1 MRQLFKSFVTLALLN
16 ISIAMAA
23 DKTIKIGIAGPFT
36 GPYASFGDQF
46 WLGAEKAVADL
57 NSNGGID
64 GNQIVLIK
72 ADDACNPK
80 QAVQVA
86 QKLVNVEKV
95 TAVIGHFCSA
105 ATLAAANIY
114 ANNNT
119 LMITPGSTN
128 PSITEQGQKTVFR
141 MCGRDDQQG
150 SVAAKFMLDELKAKK
165 IVIIHDNDTYG
176 KGLADA
182 VKNDLT
188 KRGVKVALFEGFSR
202 GNKDFSALINKIKTI
217 DPDAIYFGGLHYDVG
232 PFVKQLRKSN
242 NKAPVIAGDGIVA
255 TDFVTAAG
263 GHKMVKGV
271 YMSFGVDPRT
281 LSTAKDTVKA
291 FQAEQLDPE
300 GYTLYTYAAM
310 QTIAKAIEATHSTD
324 GKQLATW
331 LHNHKVNTVLGEK
344 SWDEKGDLKK
354 TDYIMYE
361 WNNSGKYSPAR

>member
-1 MRQLFKSFVTLALLN
+1 MRKLLMSIIATALLN
-16 ISIAMAA
+16 ISIAIAA
-23 DKTIKIGIAGPFT
+23 DKPIKIGIAGPFT

-46 WLGAEKAVADL
+46 WLGAQKAVADL
-57 NSNGGID
+57 NSKGGID
-64 GNQIVLIK
+64 GNQIILIK
-72 ADDACNPK
+72 ADDACSAK

-95 TAVIGHFCSA
+95 AAVIGHFCSS

-114 ANNNT
+114 ANNGT

-128 PSITEQGQKTVFR
+128 PTITEQGQKTVFR

-150 SVAAKFMLDELKAKK
+150 AVAAKFMLDELRARK
-165 IVIIHDNDTYG
+165 IAIIHDNDTYG

-182 VKNDLT
+182 IKSDLA
-188 KRGVKVALFEGFSR
+188 KRGVKVALYEGFSR
-202 GNKDFSALINKIKTI
+202 GTKDFGAIIAKIKALQ
-217 DPDAIYFGGLHYDVG
+217 PDAIYFGGLHNEAG
-232 PFVKQLRKSN
+232 PFVKQLRLSDSKI
-242 NKAPVIAGDGIVA
+242 PVIAGDGIVA
-255 TDFVTAAG
+255 SDFVTTAG

-271 YMSFGVDPRT
+271 YMSFGIDPRT
-281 LSTAKDTVKA
+281 LPTAKQTVKA

-310 QTIAKAIEATHSTD
+310 QAIAKAIQATHSVD

-331 LHNHKVNTVLGEK
+331 LHNNKVNTVLGEK

-361 WNNSGKYSPAR
+361 WNNNGKYSPVR